1 MQIHLGDKMAMDNVD
16 AAGRGFLRDL
26 APSVLPVYQYRDREQ
41 LLNTIKQAVAA
52 ASKATTSEW
61 CLIER
66 VSGLIF
72 TSEFLPAKE
81 GLSASWCSYDA
92 QSDRVLLRITK
103 SKPHEVASGIF
114 HTLLHDAIKPM
125 GMDRSLCPTGGA
137 THYAAIGAK
146 EADQAWQPLRL
157 PRGRSKD
164 WPSVVLEV
172 AFSESREKLQS
183 DIRYWLRASGGDVKV
198 VITLQIDQRSP
209 NVTIENWG
217 TQGNE
222 SVNHL
227 HQTVQISRK
236 GSKITTTGSPLVI
249 EFEKLFLRP
258 PVEPRERN
266 IQIDDGELQFLAE
279 RVWDRQG
286 M

>member
-1 MQIHLGDKMAMDNVD
+1 MAMDNVD
-16 AAGRGFLRDL
+16 PAGRGFLGDL

-41 LLNTIKQAVAA
+41 LLNTIKQAVAT

-61 CLIER
+61 FLIKR
-66 VSGLIF
+66 VNNSIF
-72 TSEFLPAKE
+72 TSEFLLAKE
-81 GLSASWCSYDA
+81 GPFASWSSYDA
-92 QSDRVLLRITK
+92 QLDRVLLRVTK
-103 SKPHEVASGIF
+103 SKAHEVASEIF
-114 HTLLHDAIKPM
+114 QVLLYDAIKPM
-125 GMDRSLCPTGGA
+125 GMDRSLDPTGSA
-137 THYAAIGAK
+137 THHAAIGAK
-146 EADQAWQPLRL
+146 EADKAWQPFRL

-172 AFSESREKLQS
+172 AFSESRDKLQS

-198 VITLQIDQRSP
+198 VITLQINQHSP
-209 NVTIENWG
+209 NITIEDWG
-217 TQGNE
+217 TQGDK

-258 PVEPRERN
+258 PIEPRERN

-279 RVWDRQG
+279 KVWDWQG
-286 M
+286 I